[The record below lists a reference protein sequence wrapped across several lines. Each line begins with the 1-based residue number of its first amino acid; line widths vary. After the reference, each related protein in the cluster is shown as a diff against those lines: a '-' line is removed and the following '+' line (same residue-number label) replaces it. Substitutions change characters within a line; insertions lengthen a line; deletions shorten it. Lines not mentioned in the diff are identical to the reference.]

1 MDQTMMTI
9 GKVDGKTFVGLE
21 KLLVYWNIYYS
32 RSIKLVDIQN
42 IQYKTVILQFAV
54 WQAHWLS

>member
-1 MDQTMMTI
+1 MTI